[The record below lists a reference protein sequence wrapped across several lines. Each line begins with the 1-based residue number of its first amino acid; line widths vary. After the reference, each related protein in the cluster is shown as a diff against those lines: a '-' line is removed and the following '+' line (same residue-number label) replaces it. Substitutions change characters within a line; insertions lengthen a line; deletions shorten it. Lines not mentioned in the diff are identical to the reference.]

1 MRSMTARAGG
11 IVQSSDSNPSN
22 ERPSQLAIASCWV
35 VAAYLILKMFY
46 VLGSGG
52 AQPADIALAALALV
66 VVSPQRVLSF
76 MRQHVVYL
84 AFLIWVLV
92 VNTVW
97 SALYVRFD
105 FILSASYYLFN
116 ALLLLAVYS
125 IRSRAPEAFDRIVI
139 IGLRASIVV
148 QLVVLFVSGQ
158 GRAMGS
164 FNNPNQLAYWAVLVS
179 SIYLLLRRN
188 VTRWSDLPFLLG
200 AAYLCFASLSRAGTL
215 SVAAML
221 ALWFW
226 MALRTPTRRLMGAAV
241 GALLAVAFIQGVDV
255 GQLSSGGSTLSDF
268 ESRLERRENENVAEV
283 RNWDRITDY
292 YQYNL
297 LGAGEGYYRRF
308 EESRILA
315 IEIHSSF
322 ATLLFSYGIIGL
334 GLFVGFILHVA
345 RGIPWS
351 LSVYLL
357 PSLIYGITHQGLR
370 FSFFWLLIGIM
381 CSMGDLAGRAVRHK
395 KGNKREQAEAR
406 LPALQSWKPRGPQ
419 QLRRG

>member
-1 MRSMTARAGG
+1 MARA
-11 IVQSSDSNPSN
+11 SEHPT
-22 ERPSQLAIASCWV
+22 QLAIASCWI
-35 VAAYLILKMFY
+35 VAAYLVLKMFY
-46 VLGSGG
+46 VLGSGA
-52 AQPADIALAALALV
+52 AQPADIMLAGLALL
-66 VVSPQRVLSF
+66 VVSPQRMLDF
-76 MRQHVVYL
+76 MRQHVLYL
-84 AFLIWVLV
+84 AFLVWVV
-92 VNTVW
+92 IVNTVW
-97 SALYVRFD
+97 SAIYVRFD

-125 IRSRAPEAFDRIVI
+125 VRSRAPEAFDRIAI
-139 IGLRASIVV
+139 IGLRASILL
-148 QLVVLFVSGQ
+148 QLAAIFVTGQ

-164 FNNPNQLAYWAVLVS
+164 FNNPNQLAYWAVAVS

-188 VTRWSDLPFLLG
+188 ETRWMDLPFLLA
-200 AAYLCFASLSRAGTL
+200 AAYMCVASLSRAGSL
-215 SVAAML
+215 SVLAML

-226 MALRTPTRRLMGAAV
+226 MALKTPTRRAIGAAV
-241 GALLAVAFIQGVDV
+241 AVLLAVGAVQGFDPERFAESDSTISAF
-255 GQLSSGGSTLSDF
+255 
-268 ESRLERRENENVAEV
+268 ERRLERRENEDVAEI
-283 RNWDRITDY
+283 RNWDRVTDY

-334 GLFVGFILHVA
+334 GLFLAFMVHVA

-381 CSMGDLAGRAVRHK
+381 CSMADLGGRELRKARNVR
-395 KGNKREQAEAR
+395 RPVDPV
-406 LPALQSWKPRGPQ
+406 PAMQNWRPRGPQ
-419 QLRRG
+419 QLRGG